1 MQINYFSKK
10 KAKKSEKCHSAFV
23 IVSLAVV
30 LFCLN
35 ACESIERV
43 QDSAIARVGDT
54 YLYYS
59 EIVSL
64 LGPNLSSQDSAM
76 QVQNYIDNWAR
87 EQLLF
92 QQAEL
97 NIDPQKKTALNQ
109 MVQQYKAEVYGQV
122 YKESM
127 INTKM
132 DTIITREQ
140 LNKTY
145 ESNYAIFKLREPV
158 YQYRLLGLPLNN
170 VDRKEISTRFRR
182 FDSLDRHFLDSL
194 SFQFSNYY
202 PWDSLWVSRQ
212 DIIES
217 IDFLN
222 EKNTDRYFKNRTYYE
237 VEDSLNVYL
246 FVAKDKRAMN
256 AIAPLSFVEKT
267 IKSLILNRRKI
278 EFLRDFDNDLLQ
290 DAIRSNKYEI
300 YSE

>member
-1 MQINYFSKK
+1 MKVK
-10 KAKKSEKCHSAFV
+10 KCHSQIIMFTFV
-23 IVSLAVV
+23 FTT
-30 LFCLN
+30 LFLG

-54 YLYYS
+54 YLYRS
-59 EIVSL
+59 EIETL
-64 LGPNLSSQDSAM
+64 LGPNMSSHDSAM
-76 QVQNYIDNWAR
+76 QVQNYVNNWAR

-97 NIDPQKKTALNQ
+97 NVDPQKKKALNQ
-109 MVQQYKAEVYGQV
+109 MVQQYQAEIYGQV

-132 DTIITREQ
+132 DTLITREE
-140 LNKTY
+140 LTKAY
-145 ESNYAIFKLREPV
+145 EKNFAIFKLRESI

-170 VDRKEISTRFRR
+170 VDRNEISLRFRR
-182 FDSLDRHFLDSL
+182 FDSIDKHFLDSL
-194 SFQFSNYY
+194 SFQFSTYF
-202 PWDSLWVSRQ
+202 PWDSLWVSRK
-212 DIIES
+212 DVIES
-217 IDFLN
+217 VDFLS
-222 EKNTDRYFKNRTYYE
+222 EKNTERYFKKNNYYE
-237 VEDSLNVYL
+237 IEDSLNVYL
-246 FVAKDKRAMN
+246 FVTKDRRATN
-256 AIAPLSFVEKT
+256 TTAPLSFVEKT